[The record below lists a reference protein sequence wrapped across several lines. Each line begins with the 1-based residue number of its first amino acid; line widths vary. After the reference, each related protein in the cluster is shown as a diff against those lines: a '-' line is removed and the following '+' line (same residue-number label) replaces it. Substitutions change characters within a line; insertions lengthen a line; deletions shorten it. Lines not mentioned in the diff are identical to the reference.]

1 VQITFGTEVRERSTL
16 YPHVC
21 RAVTAATLDNYTRA
35 IYLRSIAMWLLLVLV
50 INLLLFGL
58 MRRALAGIRI
68 QQQIMSFSFLM
79 IMLQIVTGIAYYHIS
94 FAAIRAGIA
103 YSFGKPCIWRAIL
116 FDAEFIPVGNIHG
129 GTHHDEVGDFSK
141 LIKFRLTFL
150 VVFSAS
156 ISFII
161 AVKANGGNTW
171 GSLYSTTMWMN
182 WLKLVAGGF
191 LVTAAANC
199 FNEVIEVDLDKL
211 MKRTMDRPMPAGRMT
226 TGQGLVL
233 GLGMG
238 MAGTYI
244 LGTLNILT
252 GLLSVFSI
260 LLYAFAYTPLKR
272 KSPVAV
278 FVGAIPGAL
287 PALIGYVAGQPHGRI
302 DEIALILFSIQFVW
316 QFVHFWAI
324 AWVLDDDYKLAGFRL
339 LPTQSRDKAARLL
352 PLYLP

>member
-1 VQITFGTEVRERSTL
+1 M
-16 YPHVC
+16 
-21 RAVTAATLDNYTRA
+21 TR
-35 IYLRSIAMWLLLVLV
+35 
-50 INLLLFGL
+50 
-58 MRRALAGIRI
+58 
-68 QQQIMSFSFLM
+68 
-79 IMLQIVTGIAYYHIS
+79 
-94 FAAIRAGIA
+94 
-103 YSFGKPCIWRAIL
+103 
-116 FDAEFIPVGNIHG
+116 
-129 GTHHDEVGDFSK
+129 GDFSK

-171 GSLYSTTMWMN
+171 GSLYSTTMWVN
-182 WLKLVAGGF
+182 WLKLVVGGF
-191 LVTAAANC
+191 LVTGAANC

-238 MAGTYI
+238 MAGTYL
-244 LGTLNILT
+244 LGSLNILT

-272 KSPVAV
+272 KSPLAV

-339 LPTQSRDKAARLL
+339 LPTQKRDRGSAVITVILAVILL
-352 PLYLP
+352 PVSLLPTIYQYGGYYVGGVSLVCSLIFLYQAINLLRTLQIKEARKLMFGSFFYLPVVQLMFLFDFIAK

>member
-1 VQITFGTEVRERSTL
+1 MKW
-16 YPHVC
+16 
-21 RAVTAATLDNYTRA
+21 A
-35 IYLRSIAMWLLLVLV
+35 
-50 INLLLFGL
+50 
-58 MRRALAGIRI
+58 
-68 QQQIMSFSFLM
+68 
-79 IMLQIVTGIAYYHIS
+79 
-94 FAAIRAGIA
+94 
-103 YSFGKPCIWRAIL
+103 
-116 FDAEFIPVGNIHG
+116 
-129 GTHHDEVGDFSK
+129 DFSK

-171 GSLYSTTMWMN
+171 GSLYSSTMWLN

-211 MKRTMDRPMPAGRMT
+211 MKRTMDRPMPSGRMT

-244 LGTLNILT
+244 LGTLNLLT

-302 DEIALILFSIQFVW
+302 DEIALILFSIQFIW

-339 LPTQSRDKAARLL
+339 LPTQNRDRASAIITVIFAVILVPVSLL
-352 PLYLP
+352 PTIYGYGGYYVGGVSLLCSLIFLYQSIGLLRTLQVAEARKLMFGSFFYLPVVQLMFLFDFIGK

>member
-1 VQITFGTEVRERSTL
+1 MKW
-16 YPHVC
+16 
-21 RAVTAATLDNYTRA
+21 A
-35 IYLRSIAMWLLLVLV
+35 
-50 INLLLFGL
+50 
-58 MRRALAGIRI
+58 
-68 QQQIMSFSFLM
+68 
-79 IMLQIVTGIAYYHIS
+79 
-94 FAAIRAGIA
+94 
-103 YSFGKPCIWRAIL
+103 
-116 FDAEFIPVGNIHG
+116 
-129 GTHHDEVGDFSK
+129 DFSK

-171 GSLYSTTMWMN
+171 GSLYSSTMWLN

-244 LGTLNILT
+244 LGTLNLLT

-302 DEIALILFSIQFVW
+302 DEIALILFSIQFIW

-339 LPTQSRDKAARLL
+339 LPTQNRDRASAIITVIFAVILVPVSLL
-352 PLYLP
+352 PTIYGYGGYYVGGVSLLCSLIFLYQSIGLLRTLQIAEARKLMFGSFFYLPVVQLMFLFDFIGK

>member
-1 VQITFGTEVRERSTL
+1 
-16 YPHVC
+16 
-21 RAVTAATLDNYTRA
+21 
-35 IYLRSIAMWLLLVLV
+35 MKW
-50 INLLLFGL
+50 
-58 MRRALAGIRI
+58 
-68 QQQIMSFSFLM
+68 
-79 IMLQIVTGIAYYHIS
+79 
-94 FAAIRAGIA
+94 
-103 YSFGKPCIWRAIL
+103 K
-116 FDAEFIPVGNIHG
+116 
-129 GTHHDEVGDFSK
+129 DFSK

-171 GSLYSTTMWMN
+171 GSLYSTVMWVN

-238 MAGTYI
+238 IAGTYL

-272 KSPVAV
+272 KSPIAV

-339 LPTQSRDKAARLL
+339 LPTQKRDRASAVITVIFAIILVPVSLL
-352 PLYLP
+352 PTIYGYGGYYVGGISLVCSLIFLYQAIGLLRTLQIAEARKLMFGSFFYLPVVQLMFLFDFIGK

>member
-1 VQITFGTEVRERSTL
+1 MKF
-16 YPHVC
+16 
-21 RAVTAATLDNYTRA
+21 
-35 IYLRSIAMWLLLVLV
+35 
-50 INLLLFGL
+50 
-58 MRRALAGIRI
+58 
-68 QQQIMSFSFLM
+68 
-79 IMLQIVTGIAYYHIS
+79 
-94 FAAIRAGIA
+94 
-103 YSFGKPCIWRAIL
+103 
-116 FDAEFIPVGNIHG
+116 
-129 GTHHDEVGDFSK
+129 GDFSK

-171 GSLYSTTMWMN
+171 GSLYSSTMWIN
-182 WLKLVAGGF
+182 WIKLVIGGF
-191 LVTAAANC
+191 LVTAAANS

-211 MKRTMDRPMPAGRMT
+211 MKRTKDRPMPAGRMT

-238 MAGTYI
+238 MAGTYL

-272 KSPVAV
+272 KSPISV
-278 FVGAIPGAL
+278 FVGAFPGAF
-287 PALIGYVAGQPHGRI
+287 PALIGYVAGQPNGRI
-302 DEIALILFSIQFVW
+302 DEIALVLFAIQFVW

-339 LPTQSRDKAARLL
+339 LPTGNRDAGSAIITVIFAVILVPVSLL
-352 PLYLP
+352 PTILGYGGYYVGGVSLICSLIFLYQAIMLLRTRQIPEARKLMFGSFFWLPVVQLMFLFDFIGK